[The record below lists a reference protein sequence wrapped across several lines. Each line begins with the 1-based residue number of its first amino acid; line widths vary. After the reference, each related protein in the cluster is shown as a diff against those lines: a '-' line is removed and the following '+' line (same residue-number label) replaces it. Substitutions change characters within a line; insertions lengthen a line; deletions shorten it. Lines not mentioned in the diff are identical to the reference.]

1 MQPNPASYL
10 TAEDSEEQ
18 WPTPDPNLLE
28 EGRLPPPS
36 FPFEL
41 FLSPQAIRNG
51 VEDLD
56 QGLPAIIRRMA
67 DAKGCPPDYA
77 AAAILGGAASLI
89 GNARWASAF
98 EGSFLQPAVL
108 WMGLVG
114 DPSAGKSQAIQ
125 EITKILSGIAETHQA
140 NYIDQLREYD
150 TRVEAA
156 DIAVK
161 TWRDQCQIAK
171 EEGGALPTKPRE
183 CYPPQKPQQPVGF
196 LSDVTIEAIC
206 EYIAAQPKGA
216 LMALD
221 ELASLVANFGRRGG
235 DDRQLYLMAYG
246 GVPHTVARVK
256 YGGLPISIPRLSCSM
271 LGAIQPDRLSS
282 LLLRGDNDGF
292 AQRFLFVWPYGRAP
306 VWPRFVGWDNE
317 LQDAFRHLDRLKM
330 HPDEDGSL
338 SPGYLA
344 LTQDGNAILQE
355 FREQIHEFCA
365 ESSGHY
371 SQFLGKAPGTVLR
384 LAVVLELLH
393 WALAPDGPEPTEI
406 SIEMLSV
413 AIELVQQYFAPMA
426 ERVFGDASL
435 PGAERNAATLA
446 REIKRRRP
454 SRINACDVRRNWR
467 LAGLRESASV
477 DAACLELVDAG
488 WLKHDG
494 HRDGNSRGRT
504 RKDFLVNPRV
514 KEL

>member
-10 TAEDSEEQ
+10 IAEDSEEQ

-89 GNARWASAF
+89 GNARWASAY
-98 EGSFLQPAVL
+98 EGNFLQPAVL

-114 DPSAGKSQAIQ
+114 DPSAGKSQSVHQ
-125 EITKILSGIAETHQA
+125 VTRMLNEIALDHEADHLERLRRYDADVYAAEVRR
-140 NYIDQLREYD
+140 REWEED
-150 TRVEAA
+150 
-156 DIAVK
+156 VK
-161 TWRDQCQIAK
+161 V
-171 EEGGALPTKPRE
+171 ALDNKVPAPPRPTDSDMPLK
-183 CYPPQKPQQPVGF
+183 PQKPVGF
-196 LSDVTIEAIC
+196 LADVTIEKAGLILSG
-206 EYIAAQPKGA
+206 QPKGV
-216 LMALD
+216 LLALD
-221 ELASLVANFGRRGG
+221 ELSGLVANFGRRGG
-235 DDRQLYLMAYG
+235 DDRHFYLSAHDGQSYSID
-246 GVPHTVARVK
+246 RIK
-256 YGGLPISIPRLSCSM
+256 YDQAIHIPRLSCSL
-271 LGAIQPDRLSS
+271 LGSIQPDRLNS

-292 AQRFLFVWPYGRAP
+292 TQRFFFVWPYKRRPVLPSKDDWGR
-306 VWPRFVGWDNE
+306 D
-317 LQDAFRHLDRLKM
+317 LLDAFRTLDKLSLVTV
-330 HPDEDGSL
+330 EDGSL
-338 SPGYLA
+338 RPGFLC
-344 LTQDGNAILQE
+344 LTPNGDQMLHCFQHWVHDSCNSL
-355 FREQIHEFCA
+355 
-365 ESSGHY
+365 SGLFP
-371 SQFLGKAPGTVLR
+371 QFLGKASGKILR

-393 WALAPDGPEPTEI
+393 WALTPDGPEPTKV
-406 SIEMLSV
+406 SDEMLSA

-446 REIKRRRP
+446 REIKRRRTP
-454 SRINACDVRRNWR
+454 RINACDVRRNWR
-467 LAGLRESASV
+467 LDGLRESASV
-477 DAACLELVDAG
+477 DAAFQELVDAG